1 MKDIRITHLF
11 FGLCGGLLVYEAFAL
26 NNQTQGDTISE
37 IFWKANRRPLIPFT
51 FGMLCGH
58 LFWQASSE

>member
-1 MKDIRITHLF
+1 MKIMKDIRITHLF

-37 IFWKANRRPLIPFT
+37 IFWKANRRP
-51 FGMLCGH
+51 
-58 LFWQASSE
+58 AR